1 MTTYFYKHQSPTW
14 KQLIAY
20 QDSNNQKKG
29 VGSVAGVAIKQQTG
43 NPWFFKFFFKIIIT
57 FFFFV
62 FCFVFVV
69 LFLFDL
75 FAFFIAVDTEIETRR
90 NAAGRHWRGV
100 AGDAFNARSDGFA
113 RVFIF

>member
-1 MTTYFYKHQSPTW
+1 M
-14 KQLIAY
+14 
-20 QDSNNQKKG
+20 
-29 VGSVAGVAIKQQTG
+29 
-43 NPWFFKFFFKIIIT
+43 
-57 FFFFV
+57 
-62 FCFVFVV
+62 FVV